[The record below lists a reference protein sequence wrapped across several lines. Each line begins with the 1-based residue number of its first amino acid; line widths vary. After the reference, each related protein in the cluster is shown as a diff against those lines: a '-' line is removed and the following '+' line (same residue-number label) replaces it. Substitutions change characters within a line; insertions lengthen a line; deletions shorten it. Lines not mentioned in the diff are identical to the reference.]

1 MSSRRELP
9 PRRWRRRTVSLD
21 VAYRSSD
28 GSGSARATTL
38 GAGGLFVRVADAP
51 AEGSSIRV
59 RLRLPGSPR
68 LFEVGGRVAWV
79 LSPAEAGP
87 HAAGMGIAF
96 SDPQEIADLA
106 RALED
111 HPGED
116 EPVERSD

>member
-1 MSSRRELP
+1 
-9 PRRWRRRTVSLD
+9 VSLD
-21 VAYRSSD
+21 VAYHSSE

-68 LFEVGGRVAWV
+68 IHEVGGRVAWV

-96 SDPQEIADLA
+96 SDPQEIAGLA

-111 HPGED
+111 HPAED
-116 EPVERSD
+116 EPVERS